1 MPPIRFPL
9 ALGIGTDICHVP
21 RIARI
26 ITRRDEGGI
35 ERFAGKIF
43 NVFER
48 KIFHT
53 RLQRYR
59 AARDAARSAPGA
71 SKRAVSDPELAALNA
86 FARWMAGR

>member
-1 MPPIRFPL
+1 MPVRFPL
-9 ALGIGTDICHVP
+9 AIGIGTDICHIP

-35 ERFAGKIF
+35 EKFAGKIF
-43 NVFER
+43 NDFER
-48 KIFHT
+48 PIFTT

-71 SKRAVSDPELAALNA
+71 SKRMPSDGELAALNA
-86 FARWMAGR
+86 FARWVAGR